1 MSSATVRISEKGRK
15 ILKELAEQEH
25 KSMPDVL
32 DELLEAERRRRFF
45 EGVNAAYEALRQDP
59 IAWEEELAERKLWDQ
74 TLMDGLDE
82 TEHWQA
88 DGSVIKHD

>member
-25 KSMPDVL
+25 KSMPDIL

-59 IAWEEELAERKLWDQ
+59 EAWEEELAERRLWDT

-82 TEHWQA
+82 GETWEA
-88 DGSVIKHD
+88 DGSVSKHE